1 MDRPMDRLVVR
12 VEAVRREAQ
21 DVHSYELRRPDGA
34 ALPPFEAGAHIDL
47 HLAEGLVRSYSLTN
61 AQTERQRYVVAV
73 GRQADGRG
81 GSRFVHE
88 RLQVGT
94 VLPIG
99 LPRNHFAL
107 REDAAHSVLIAGGIG
122 ITPLRAM
129 HARLAQLGRTWELHY
144 ACRRS
149 DRAAFARELQ
159 ALAPHRVHLHFGDA
173 AGGRLD
179 IARTVQ
185 AAPAGAH
192 FYCCGP
198 QAMLQ
203 AFEQATAGLP
213 AERVHLERFAP
224 LQPAAAQGSFVVEL
238 VRSGRRLT
246 VAAGTTILD
255 TLLAHGVD
263 APYSC
268 MQGICGACETRVLG
282 GVPEHRDSVLGEAEC
297 SANQSMMVCCS
308 GARSPVLWLDL

>member
-1 MDRPMDRLVVR
+1 METIAVR

-34 ALPPFEAGAHIDL
+34 ALPAFSAGAHIDL
-47 HLAEGLVRSYSLTN
+47 HLADGLVRSYSLTN

-73 GRQADGRG
+73 GRAQESRG

-88 RLQVGT
+88 RLHVGA
-94 VLPIG
+94 VLPIAP
-99 LPRNHFAL
+99 PRNHFPL
-107 REDAAHSVLIAGGIG
+107 HEDAAHSVLIAGGIG

-129 HARLAQLGRTWELHY
+129 QARLAQLGRSWELHY
-144 ACRRS
+144 ACRARA
-149 DRAAFARELQ
+149 RAAFADDLQ
-159 ALAPHRVHLHFGDA
+159 AVAPAQVHLYCGDA
-173 AGGRLD
+173 AGERLD
-179 IARTVQ
+179 LARIVQ

-203 AFEQATAGLP
+203 AFEEATAALP
-213 AERVHLERFAP
+213 AERLHLERFAAQ
-224 LQPAAAQGSFVVEL
+224 QPPAGQGGFVVEL
-238 VRSGRRLT
+238 ARSGRRLP
-246 VAAGTTILD
+246 VAPGTTILD
-255 TLLAHGVD
+255 TLLANGVD

-282 GVPEHRDSVLGEAEC
+282 GLPEHRDSVLSAAERAGNR
-297 SANQSMMVCCS
+297 SIMVCCS
-308 GARSPVLWLDL
+308 GARSPTLRLDL

>member
-1 MDRPMDRLVVR
+1 MDRLTVR

-34 ALPPFEAGAHIDL
+34 PLPPFAAGAHIDL
-47 HLAEGLVRSYSLTN
+47 HLADGLVRSYSLTN
-61 AQTERQRYVVAV
+61 LQTERQRYVVAV
-73 GRQADGRG
+73 GRAQDSRG

-94 VLPIG
+94 LLPIG

-107 REDAAHSVLIAGGIG
+107 REDAAHSVLVAGGIG

-129 HARLAQLGRTWELHY
+129 QARLAQLGRPWELHY
-144 ACRRS
+144 ACRARA
-149 DRAAFARELQ
+149 RAAFADELQ
-159 ALAPHRVHLHFGDA
+159 AQAPGRVQLYFGDT

-179 IARTVQ
+179 LARTVQ

-203 AFEQATAGLP
+203 AFDKATAALP
-213 AERVHLERFAP
+213 AERVHLERFAA
-224 LQPAAAQGSFVVEL
+224 QQAPAVQSGFVVEL
-238 VRSGRRLT
+238 ARSGRRLP
-246 VAAGTTILD
+246 VAPGMTILD
-255 TLLAHGVD
+255 TLLANGID

-268 MQGICGACETRVLG
+268 MQGICGACATRVLDG
-282 GVPEHRDSVLGEAEC
+282 LPAHQDSVLGPAERA
-297 SANQSMMVCCS
+297 ANQTMMVCCS
-308 GARSPVLWLDL
+308 GARSPVLRLDI